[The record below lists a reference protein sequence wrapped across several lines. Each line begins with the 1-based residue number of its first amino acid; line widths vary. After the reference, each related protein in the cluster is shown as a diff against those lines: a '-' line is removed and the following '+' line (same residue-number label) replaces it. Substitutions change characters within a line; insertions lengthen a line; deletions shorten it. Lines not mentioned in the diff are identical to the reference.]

1 MLTRV
6 MLLQEALKR
15 QKFDPIQKKLFQETS
30 VQIPVILLF
39 VDLFYVASTCIYV
52 CNDVHPKIY

>member
-15 QKFDPIQKKLFQETS
+15 RTFDPTRKKLFQETS
-30 VQIPVILLF
+30 LQIPSSRLI
-39 VDLFYVASTCIYV
+39 IR
-52 CNDVHPKIY
+52 